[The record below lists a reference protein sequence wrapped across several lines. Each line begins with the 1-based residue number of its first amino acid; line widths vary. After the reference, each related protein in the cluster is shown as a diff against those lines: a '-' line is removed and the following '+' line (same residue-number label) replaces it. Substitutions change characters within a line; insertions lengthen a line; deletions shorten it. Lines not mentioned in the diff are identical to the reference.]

1 MFVQPSVL
9 ILRIYKSFSNQ
20 MQIITKPLV
29 SFTCQ
34 PKAYLL
40 RDITYYLEDF
50 HLPDFI
56 GPLHKI
62 FCGGH
67 RLLDGDLYNYA
78 IGTTDEFLDIF
89 SRLMNNISSA
99 DRSDLENH
107 LTHYIEKGQ
116 LLYDE
121 SIFTAIFRIL
131 QKRNIS
137 FEYGHQKHG
146 KTNASLQKADRL
158 VNMLITYKDNHAVP
172 EGKIDEYVEL
182 EKLDLPEIQKCIQE
196 QLLFSAISD
205 LAPCKV
211 LTAYF
216 STHLQ
221 LPETTSN

>member
-1 MFVQPSVL
+1 
-9 ILRIYKSFSNQ
+9 
-20 MQIITKPLV
+20 MQLITKPLV
-29 SFTCQ
+29 SSACQ

-67 RLLDGDLYNYA
+67 KLLDGDLYDYA
-78 IGTTDEFLDIF
+78 IETTDEFLDIF
-89 SRLMNNISSA
+89 SRLMNNISSS
-99 DRSDLENH
+99 DRSALESH
-107 LTHYIEKGQ
+107 LAHYIDKGHS
-116 LLYDE
+116 LYDE
-121 SIFTAIFRIL
+121 SAFTAIFGIL

-137 FEYGHQKHG
+137 FEYAPKKLG
-146 KTNASLQKADRL
+146 KANVYLQKADRL
-158 VNMLITYKDNHAVP
+158 VNMLLNYKDNHALP
-172 EGKIDEYVEL
+172 EGRVDEYVEL
-182 EKLDLPEIQKCIQE
+182 EKLDLPEIKKCIHE
-196 QLLFSAISD
+196 QLLFSAIND

-221 LPETTSN
+221 LPETTST